1 MSLPRLDSEQLE
13 QLEKTRSAIADAI
26 RTAGG
31 AIPFDRFMELALYA
45 PGAGYYVNGAHK
57 FGEQGDFVTAPEIS
71 PLFSQCLANQCA
83 AVLAESGGNILEF
96 GAGAGVMAVDLLE
109 QLERLGPLPGRY
121 QILEL
126 SAELRARQR
135 ETFAKRAPALLQRV
149 EWLERLPE
157 PPWDGVVVA
166 NELLDAMPVSRFR
179 RGDAGWQESYI
190 EMEDG
195 RLNEHW
201 RKASS
206 RLSEPLD
213 TLQARLGP
221 FPVGYV
227 SEINLRLEPWFRALA
242 GFLHRG
248 AVLLIDYGY
257 TERGYYHPERDRGTL
272 ICHFRHRAHDDFL
285 ALPGLQDIT
294 ANVDFSAVAEAGV
307 NAGLTLAGYNSQ
319 SRFLIACGL
328 DELLAETDP
337 GDVEHYLPQVQAAKQ
352 LILPSGMGERFQA
365 IGFVCGLA
373 GPLRGFALGDRRD
386 SL

>member
-1 MSLPRLDSEQLE
+1 VSSPRLDSEQLQ
-13 QLEKTRSAIADAI
+13 QLDRTRAVIADAI

-45 PGAGYYVNGAHK
+45 PEAGYYVNGAHK
-57 FGEQGDFVTAPEIS
+57 FGARGDFVTAPEIS
-71 PLFSQCLANQCA
+71 PLFSRCLAAQCA
-83 AVLAESGGNILEF
+83 EVLAVTGGNVLEF
-96 GAGAGVMAVDLLE
+96 GAGAGVMAADVLAELD
-109 QLERLGPLPGRY
+109 RLGQLPERY

-135 ETFAKRAPALLQRV
+135 ETLAQRSATLLQRV
-149 EWLERLPE
+149 EWLERPPE
-157 PPWDGVVVA
+157 PPWNGVVMA

-179 RGDAGWQESYI
+179 RSETGWQECYI
-190 EMEDG
+190 GLDG
-195 RLNEHW
+195 ERFCEHW
-201 RKASS
+201 QPASN
-206 RLSEPLD
+206 RLQERLEA
-213 TLQARLGP
+213 LQARLDP

-227 SEINLRLEPWFRALA
+227 SEVNLRLGPWFRVLA
-242 GFLHRG
+242 GFLQRG

-257 TERGYYHPERDRGTL
+257 SERGYYHPERDRGTL

-307 NAGLTLAGYNSQ
+307 DAGLTLAGYNSQ
-319 SRFLIACGL
+319 SQFLIACGL
-328 DELLAETDP
+328 DGLLAETDP
-337 GDVEHYLPQVQAAKQ
+337 GEVEQYLPRVQAAKQ

-365 IGFVCGLA
+365 IAFVRGLNQ
-373 GPLRGFALGDRRD
+373 PLRGFALADRRD